1 LKPTSPTPL
10 LRCAAG
16 LFLALLGLSAA
27 TAGTAMDKVWLKG
40 AKDAQIVRITA
51 ESVDGV
57 VAGRLNFSIAGVV
70 RVEYGD
76 APFSFKEAH
85 QHREQG
91 RYEEAIRLYEAA
103 LRSKLVAA
111 ERRFWLEPNCL
122 YYIALCRLEEG
133 SDLKAAEAAFA
144 KLLGAHPKT
153 RFLPDATL
161 GLGRVQFDEKKYAD
175 AMKRFDELARVAA
188 EKNWEGWLY
197 RAYLWK
203 SRCLRELK
211 RHDDA
216 MQLITKIVGGA
227 KGEKF
232 EDIYVEARVEE
243 AVLLMAQGKHDKAV
257 DLLRSLIKRIAAAVA
272 GEVQKGADTRVQRIE
287 ARCFNTLGQCYL
299 AMAKSSSDKTKADG
313 YLREAMLS
321 FLWTVVL
328 YQRLPI
334 EHAEALFYGAECFDK
349 LSQRPR
355 ATELRNELIQ
365 RYPDTPF
372 ARKVRPAKASR

>member
-1 LKPTSPTPL
+1 LKPTPATLP

-16 LFLALLGLSAA
+16 LLLASLVVSAA
-27 TAGTAMDKVWLKG
+27 TAGTAMDKIWLKG
-40 AKDAQIVRITA
+40 AKEPQIVRVTG
-51 ESVDGV
+51 ESVDGTQ
-57 VAGRLNFSIAGVV
+57 LKFSIAGIL

-103 LRSKLVAA
+103 LRSKLVADD
-111 ERRFWLEPNCL
+111 RRFWLEPNCL

-133 SDLKAAEAAFA
+133 GDIKAAEAAFA
-144 KLLGAHPKT
+144 KLLSAHPKT

-161 GLGRVQFDEKKYAD
+161 GLGRVQFDQQKYTD

-211 RHDDA
+211 RYDDA
-216 MQLITKIVGGA
+216 IGLISKIVGGA

-243 AVLLMAQGKHDKAV
+243 AILHMARGKHDKAV
-257 DLLRSLIKRIAAAVA
+257 DLLRGLIKRIAAAVA
-272 GEVQKGADTRVQRIE
+272 DEVQKGADTRVQRIE

-299 AMAKSSSDKTKADG
+299 AMAKSTSDKKKAEG
-313 YLREAMLS
+313 YLREAQLS

-328 YQRLPI
+328 YQRLPV
-334 EHAEALFYGAECFDK
+334 EHAEALFYGAECFEK
-349 LSQRPR
+349 LDQRPR